1 MIQTPAE
8 IYTDYRGLTAS
19 ALLPL
24 QLHQTCACHEHNLY
38 ANEAEPTRY
47 TDGLSQEDAQCRS
60 SPGLLQQFE
69 SMPMIP
75 DLASCWSDTLA
86 LGHAGDC

>member
-38 ANEAEPTRY
+38 ANEAEPTGYLTQPR
-47 TDGLSQEDAQCRS
+47 TVGVTVL
-60 SPGLLQQFE
+60 P
-69 SMPMIP
+69 
-75 DLASCWSDTLA
+75 
-86 LGHAGDC
+86 